1 MGRLKKKVGL
11 LFILAVAA
19 LYVVIYVV
27 PQVSGFFKATYAAEY
42 GELRTVDD
50 TDMFFVRNETVYT
63 SGVSGTANRLVDEGR
78 LVRGHTTV
86 MEVTGGAGGS
96 SSGEYSSILEKL
108 GDAALPTSDFTVTDG
123 GVVSYFADGYES
135 ELTPENMGEKNY
147 EYYSAIPQ
155 DAAKELS
162 NGAVAA
168 GDPVYKIIDKSKW
181 YAVAFVPAESK
192 DRYAAGKRVDVEL
205 GDSVISMT
213 VTDVAKS
220 GDFYRLLFETTAYY
234 EKYGGLRRASVRI
247 ITADAAGLIIENSS
261 ITEEDGVK
269 GVYVKDKKDRY
280 EFTPV
285 RVLLTDGTSSVIADS
300 YFYDSE
306 GERTATVGPHDDVLK
321 DPASLK

>member
-123 GVVSYFADGYES
+123 GVVSYFVDGYES
-135 ELTPENMGEKNY
+135 ELKPENMGEKNY
-147 EYYSAIPQ
+147 EYY
-155 DAAKELS
+155 
-162 NGAVAA
+162 
-168 GDPVYKIIDKSKW
+168 
-181 YAVAFVPAESK
+181 
-192 DRYAAGKRVDVEL
+192 
-205 GDSVISMT
+205 
-213 VTDVAKS
+213 
-220 GDFYRLLFETTAYY
+220 
-234 EKYGGLRRASVRI
+234 
-247 ITADAAGLIIENSS
+247 
-261 ITEEDGVK
+261 
-269 GVYVKDKKDRY
+269 
-280 EFTPV
+280 
-285 RVLLTDGTSSVIADS
+285 
-300 YFYDSE
+300 
-306 GERTATVGPHDDVLK
+306 
-321 DPASLK
+321 